1 MADRNTDDIRI
12 CIPITEMTS
21 TMVRLPVYMLE
32 GNNRGLFEP
41 RVISIGPYHRG
52 HESTLIM
59 EAHKEQVLEGFFQ
72 RPGNVSRQEYIAD
85 VTANCF
91 QQALRCYSGNT
102 DGYTAEMLMRD
113 GCFIIELLLRW
124 NKKEDVHDNYVRVMS
139 NSIYYDLL
147 LVDNQ
152 LPFFVLTM
160 IFSKVKGHI
169 NENHTTRLLDLV
181 IDFFNHEGQ
190 FSWANLG
197 QYSDS
202 SNACRVP
209 HLLEDVCQ
217 VRHLLDLQY
226 KFVVGRNM
234 GNNDNEPTLSDS
246 CPFSLCGNIRH
257 TPPSVPLG
265 IPGANELQDDGVR
278 FHVSKNKLSKMF
290 DVTFKRKTM
299 RIPHFKIN
307 FGSKILLANL
317 FAYDQI
323 LFHRS
328 NQSTDQPGNNVGPV
342 TSYVV
347 LMNAL
352 INAREDVVVLQREG
366 ILDNLLSN
374 EEEVASFFN
383 NLGRCTL
390 VDVSKHR
397 YTSMFHD
404 VNKYWRNKF
413 NCCRYFAIFSMKH
426 CRNPWTCL
434 SLLGAILLL
443 LISSTSMIF
452 AILKFARG

>member
-1 MADRNTDDIRI
+1 MAIS
-12 CIPITEMTS
+12 IPITEMANTII
-21 TMVRLPVYMLE
+21 RLPIYMRE
-32 GNNRGLFEP
+32 GNNKGLFEP

-52 HESTLIM
+52 HEISTLNM
-59 EAHKEQVLEGFFQ
+59 EAHKEKVLEGFFQ
-72 RPGNVSRQEYIAD
+72 RQGNVSREDYIAD
-85 VTANCF
+85 VKTNCF
-91 QQALRCYSGNT
+91 QQARRCYSGNT
-102 DGYTAEMLMRD
+102 DGYTPEMLMLD

-147 LVDNQ
+147 MVDNQ
-152 LPFFVLTM
+152 IPFFVLTR
-160 IFSKVKGHI
+160 IFDKVKRHT
-169 NENHTTRLLDLV
+169 NENPDTRLVDLV
-181 IDFFNHEGQ
+181 IDFFNHKGQ
-190 FSWANLG
+190 FSWANLD
-197 QYSDS
+197 QLDS
-202 SNACRVP
+202 SN
-209 HLLEDVCQ
+209 VCQ

-226 KFVVGRNM
+226 RLVVGNNTRN
-234 GNNDNEPTLSDS
+234 NNNEEPMLNNG

-257 TPPSVPLG
+257 SPRSMPLG
-265 IPGANELQDDGVR
+265 IPGANELQDYGVR
-278 FHVSKNKLSKMF
+278 FNMNKNKQAKMF

-323 LFHRS
+323 ICHRS
-328 NQSTDQPGNNVGPV
+328 NQTTNQPTRNQTTDQPGNNVGPV

-352 INAREDVVVLQREG
+352 INDREDVVVLQREG

-390 VDVSKHR
+390 VDVSKHH
-397 YTSMFHD
+397 YTSMFND
-404 VNKYWRNKF
+404 VNKYWKNKLS
-413 NCCRYFAIFSMKH
+413 CCRYFAIFSMKH
-426 CRNPWTCL
+426 CKNPWTCL

-452 AILKFARG
+452 AILKYARK

>member
-1 MADRNTDDIRI
+1 MPDGNRDDITLS
-12 CIPITEMTS
+12 IPITEMIN
-21 TMVRLPVYMLE
+21 TMIRLPIYMRE
-32 GNNRGLFEP
+32 GNNKGLFEP

-59 EAHKEQVLEGFFQ
+59 ETHKEKVLEGFFQ
-72 RPGNVSRQEYIAD
+72 RPGNASREDYIAY

-124 NKKEDVHDNYVRVMS
+124 DKKEDVHDNYVRVMS

-160 IFSKVKGHI
+160 IFAKVKGHI
-169 NENHTTRLLDLV
+169 NEYHTTRLLDLIV
-181 IDFFNHEGQ
+181 GFFNHEGQ
-190 FSWANLG
+190 FFWANFD
-197 QYSDS
+197 QPNS
-202 SNACRVP
+202 SNACQVP
-209 HLLEDVCQ
+209 RLLEDVCQ
-217 VRHLLDLQY
+217 
-226 KFVVGRNM
+226 
-234 GNNDNEPTLSDS
+234 
-246 CPFSLCGNIRH
+246 H

-265 IPGANELQDDGVR
+265 IPGANELQDYGVR
-278 FHVSKNKLSKMF
+278 FHVSKNKLAKMF

-323 LFHRS
+323 ICHRS
-328 NQSTDQPGNNVGPV
+328 NQTTNQPTRNQTTDQPGNNVGPV

-390 VDVSKHR
+390 VDAVYDKLGMDIPDNVLARWESQR
-397 YTSMFHD
+397 EIIIE
-404 VNKYWRNKF
+404 
-413 NCCRYFAIFSMKH
+413 CCDEKA
-426 CRNPWTCL
+426 
-434 SLLGAILLL
+434 
-443 LISSTSMIF
+443 
-452 AILKFARG
+452 